1 MKTAVV
7 TDGKYRASLAAVRA
21 LGEAGFRV
29 VVTQTRAEATVTPAS
44 FVSRFAAETRWIPG
58 SCREADYGTR
68 LRELLEAYDHPVLFC
83 TGADTLNLVS
93 SRREE
98 LARAAQ
104 GETLSYMPEDYQVGV
119 KMRYLFHDGA
129 ATLGYLR
136 QGDWRRALAGVADF
150 FRTPEALYRKDDKGA
165 YRAYL
170 RNSLKGR

>member
-1 MKTAVV
+1 M
-7 TDGKYRASLAAVRA
+7 GELSHEHLLWQPLYR
-21 LGEAGFRV
+21 
-29 VVTQTRAEATVTPAS
+29 
-44 FVSRFAAETRWIPG
+44 
-58 SCREADYGTR
+58 
-68 LRELLEAYDHPVLFC
+68 PVC
-83 TGADTLNLVS
+83 P
-93 SRREE
+93 
-98 LARAAQ
+98 AAQ
-104 GETLSYMPEDYQVGV
+104 GETLSYTPEDYQVGV